1 MLSMRRSCV
10 LILSLSLLLFFCLS
24 TISKAQEGEAVK
36 SKTSSTLAVGTWGVD
51 ASSKLT
57 FTYKSDHKTG
67 RKVFTFDSFQ
77 VWMLGLPNTFM
88 AEVEGFTLTGTWK
101 ENGKNVTVSIP
112 SSEFAEFDAFLEA
125 GVKDVS
131 GYVVDINISKITGK
145 GKVGTS
151 TFSGK
156 QTINGTFF
164 IPAFGINGKIAVTTN
179 FSGAK
184 TALMPTA
191 DADPEN
197 GSLKAAIVELVKEAI
212 SSQEE

>member
-10 LILSLSLLLFFCLS
+10 LIFSLSLLLFFSLG
-24 TISKAQEGEAVK
+24 TISKAQEGEDAK
-36 SKTSSTLAVGTWGVD
+36 SKPSSTLAVGTWGVD

-57 FTYKSDHKTG
+57 ATYKNGRKTQK
-67 RKVFTFDSFQ
+67 KVFTFDSTQ
-77 VWMLGLPNTFM
+77 IWQLELPNTFI
-88 AEVEGFTLTGTWK
+88 ADVEGFPVSGTWK

-112 SSEFAEFDAFLEA
+112 RSEFVDFDLFLDA

-131 GYVVDINISKITGK
+131 GYVVEINITKITGK

-156 QTINGTFF
+156 QTINGTFVY
-164 IPAFGINGKIAVTTN
+164 PAAGVSGKIAVTTN

-184 TALMPTA
+184 TALISGV
-191 DADPEN
+191 DADPES
-197 GSLKAAIVELVKEAI
+197 GSLKAAIAELVKQAV
-212 SSQEE
+212 SSSDE